1 MWHIIVYMTVA
12 VFTLGLKCQPWL
24 FWSTLYCCSPN
35 TLTAIAT
42 GHCMK
47 TTACT
52 KQLLNTDQFGPKPNQ
67 CSNLLQILKWHCQC
81 CCKQL
86 TRWIAER
93 REKLAACCC
102 FCYYSKHSQVT
113 TAQFIEQNICRQPL
127 SNKYFP
133 DLIWQIFDTRGDW
146 AAHNLLE
153 FVCQAFEKC
162 VKEEKESKSL
172 WKRGE

>member
-1 MWHIIVYMTVA
+1 MWHIVYMTVA
-12 VFTLGLKCQPWL
+12 VSTLG
-24 FWSTLYCCSPN
+24 PN
-35 TLTAIAT
+35 LDSSGLHCIAVVRIPLL
-42 GHCMK
+42 
-47 TTACT
+47 
-52 KQLLNTDQFGPKPNQ
+52 QLLQGTAWKPRPVLNSCFTDQSGPKPNQ
-67 CSNLLQILKWHCQC
+67 CSNLLQILKWHWQC

-102 FCYYSKHSQVT
+102 FCYYSKHSQVAA
-113 TAQFIEQNICRQPL
+113 AQFIGQNICQPL

-162 VKEEKESKSL
+162 VKEEKES
-172 WKRGE
+172 